1 MMMMTR
7 GEERG
12 GWTVCLYQWRTT
24 IVQNINHIR
33 YISNISKVLND
44 DDDKGGRNRRM
55 DSRFVSMEDYLRIV
69 NCNSSHQRA
78 DTDSVSKSVTPQS
91 TYISFAQRL

>member
-44 DDDKGGRNRRM
+44 DDDQGGEKGGWTAGLYQRRNM
-55 DSRFVSMEDYLRIV
+55 NTIVQNIFQEFKRIY
-69 NCNSSHQRA
+69 H
-78 DTDSVSKSVTPQS
+78 
-91 TYISFAQRL
+91 I